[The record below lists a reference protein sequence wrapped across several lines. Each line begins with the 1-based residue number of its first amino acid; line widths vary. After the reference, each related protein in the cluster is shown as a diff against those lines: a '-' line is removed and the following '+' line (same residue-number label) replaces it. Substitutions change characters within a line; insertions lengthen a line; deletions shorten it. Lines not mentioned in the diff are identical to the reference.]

1 MTITVDEVKDL
12 GICIEINKTTVKK
25 KVRMKKIQFLI
36 KKNLNNKKVLIKK
49 NLLAIVKPIQFILAS
64 PNHLQRS
71 ISILFLKFKFLS
83 VLSKSKRT
91 VIR

>member
-36 KKNLNNKKVLIKK
+36 KKNLNNKQLNIFPLKYIG
-49 NLLAIVKPIQFILAS
+49 
-64 PNHLQRS
+64 HR
-71 ISILFLKFKFLS
+71 ISKDNFLKAYFSCELS
-83 VLSKSKRT
+83 N
-91 VIR
+91 